1 MARPKSIDREVV
13 LDLAEDIVCQ
23 HGISALTID
32 AVAKAAGISKGGVQS
47 CFGTKA
53 TLIDALFARFGQA
66 YERRFR
72 EVASSNGNPAEQV
85 RAHVEATFGS
95 DKMSSTKVAGLLAA
109 LLQSLQDLDS
119 TLNWYRDRLQNWQLS
134 EPDNQQALIAFLA
147 TEGAF
152 MLRYFG
158 LMEMDDALWQRA
170 REQIR
175 TLLDSSTPSNP
186 KR

>member
-1 MARPKSIDREVV
+1 
-13 LDLAEDIVCQ
+13 
-23 HGISALTID
+23 
-32 AVAKAAGISKGGVQS
+32 
-47 CFGTKA
+47 
-53 TLIDALFARFGQA
+53 
-66 YERRFR
+66 
-72 EVASSNGNPAEQV
+72 
-85 RAHVEATFGS
+85 
-95 DKMSSTKVAGLLAA
+95 MSSTKVAGLLAA